1 MKIKP
6 RIVGALVCALL
17 AGVLVGWGLP
27 NNPEDPCRDLATI
40 STTVMGI
47 NTDIMNAT
55 TEFLNADSAGD
66 SVAMVTASNKLS
78 TAVSDLDALKPRYT
92 AADSKC
98 NV

>member
-1 MKIKP
+1 MNKP
-6 RIVGALVCALL
+6 LAISLAVLTFGVGGCLGAILFQ
-17 AGVLVGWGLP
+17 
-27 NNPEDPCRDLATI
+27 PEDPCRDLATI

-66 SVAMVTASNKLS
+66 SVAMVAASNKLS
-78 TAVSDLDALKPRYT
+78 TAVSNLDALKPRYT